1 MGTNELPHTIK
12 RPFFARNKP
21 RVSYT
26 CPRCETSLWNYLSE
40 AGSKDSCPQCQMRH
54 RVPGSDALFEMQ
66 CASVE
71 EQESRRER
79 SSRADLTSDHKKF
92 RFGLSSWDWW
102 DYCFALGALAFVGVF
117 LFIFGLPIWA
127 LVQIVDVAPEH
138 FMEDLGLSDVSWAGL
153 FFVAGLGL
161 LFLPIS
167 VLLSMSPVIL
177 LLIVIADNTSK
188 KEDDGIQGSMM
199 AVSLVCMG
207 IGLILLIL
215 SGPIWVLEWLL

>member
-1 MGTNELPHTIK
+1 
-12 RPFFARNKP
+12 
-21 RVSYT
+21 
-26 CPRCETSLWNYLSE
+26 
-40 AGSKDSCPQCQMRH
+40 
-54 RVPGSDALFEMQ
+54 
-66 CASVE
+66 
-71 EQESRRER
+71 
-79 SSRADLTSDHKKF
+79 
-92 RFGLSSWDWW
+92 
-102 DYCFALGALAFVGVF
+102 
-117 LFIFGLPIWA
+117 
-127 LVQIVDVAPEH
+127 
-138 FMEDLGLSDVSWAGL
+138 MEDLGLSDVSWAGL